1 MIEIWKDIKDFP
13 NYEVSNFGKIRNKK
27 TLQELKYGLVRGYP
41 HIDLYSLKNRK
52 NYYIHR
58 LVAEMFIPNPKSKPQ
73 VNHIDGNK
81 LNNNVNNLKLLC
93 TNSIVNGI

>member
-1 MIEIWKDIKDFP
+1 MKNEVWKEIKDFP

-58 LVAEMFIPNPKSKPQ
+58 
-73 VNHIDGNK
+73 
-81 LNNNVNNLKLLC
+81 
-93 TNSIVNGI
+93 